1 MIKKIAVLFLMLFAC
16 ALAYED
22 VPLLIDT
29 SVINV
34 EVDNNDE
41 NIIKVDNMKKAQN
54 LKDAQNKAKTKE
66 KPVLNIDTRQI
77 HQQRTLQ
84 YMDNRGG
91 SSMLPIF

>member
-1 MIKKIAVLFLMLFAC
+1 MIKKVAILTLMLFAC
-16 ALAYED
+16 AFAHEE

-29 SVINV
+29 TAINIETKKDIEESINV
-34 EVDNNDE
+34 E
-41 NIIKVDNMKKAQN
+41 NMKKSQGV
-54 LKDAQNKAKTKE
+54 KEAQNKAKTKE
-66 KPVLNIDTRQI
+66 RPTFKIDTRQI